1 MKARFRHALL
11 LLLLLVL
18 ARLVVELL
26 PFREWAARFLDWASG
41 TGTAGLAGFAL
52 IYMMGAILFLP
63 GFILTLGAGAVF
75 GLVRGTLAVWA
86 GATLGAAASFLIAR
100 YFARE
105 KVALWLQDRR
115 DLDSLDAALGRHG
128 ARVVLLARL
137 SPLLPYN
144 LLNYFFGLTRVG
156 FWTHLLA
163 SWAGMLPG
171 IVLYVYLGFAGRAI
185 AGRAAGPGVGSGW
198 DVIFWGMALI
208 ATSTLALTLATIARK
223 ALSRERR

>member
-1 MKARFRHALL
+1 MKARIRHALL
-11 LLLLLVL
+11 LLMLLILGML
-18 ARLVVELL
+18 AVQFL
-26 PFREWAARFLDWASG
+26 PFREWAARCLDWASG

-75 GLVRGTLAVWA
+75 GLVRGTLAVWG

-100 YFARE
+100 YFARK

-115 DLDSLDAALGRHG
+115 DLSSLDAALGRHG
-128 ARVVLLARL
+128 ARLVFLARL

-156 FWTHLLA
+156 FWSYLLA

-185 AGRAAGPGVGSGW
+185 VGRAAGPGVGNLW
-198 DVIFWGMALI
+198 DVMFWSMALI
-208 ATSTLALTLATIARK
+208 ATSILALMLARITRE

>member
-1 MKARFRHALL
+1 LKAWARRGAWLL
-11 LLLLLVL
+11 LLLPVAALSI
-18 ARLVVELL
+18 RLL
-26 PFREWAARFLDWASG
+26 PLRVWAARLLDWASG
-41 TGTAGLAGFAL
+41 TGTPGLAGFAL

-75 GLVRGTLAVWA
+75 GLARGTLAVWA

-100 YFARE
+100 YFARA

-128 ARVVLLARL
+128 VRVVLLARL

-156 FWTHLLA
+156 FWSYLLA
-163 SWAGMLPG
+163 SWTGMLPG
-171 IVLYVYLGFAGRAI
+171 IILYVYLGFAGRAI
-185 AGRAAGPGVGSGW
+185 AGRSAGPGVGYLW